1 MEKQKYIEAS
11 EFEMDDWFLERLNI
25 LPFKNRK
32 QILVDVLAVLPY
44 LPEDYLWQQVSG
56 VIKGDDPFFYTVEYI
71 NEFDDLL
78 CLLDVWEVDCDEYLD
93 SILSNTTIEHHVAI
107 RKSER
112 STEGTDGPR
121 TDDSLS
127 ET

>member
-56 VIKGDDPFFYTVEYI
+56 VVKG
-71 NEFDDLL
+71 
-78 CLLDVWEVDCDEYLD
+78 
-93 SILSNTTIEHHVAI
+93 
-107 RKSER
+107 
-112 STEGTDGPR
+112 G
-121 TDDSLS
+121 
-127 ET
+127 